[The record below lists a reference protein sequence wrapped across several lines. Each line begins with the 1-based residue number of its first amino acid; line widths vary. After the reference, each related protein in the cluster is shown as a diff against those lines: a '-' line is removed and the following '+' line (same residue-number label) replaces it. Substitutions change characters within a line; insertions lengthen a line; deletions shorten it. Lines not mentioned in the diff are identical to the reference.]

1 MEDVTGDYASNF
13 PMLEVPHQSGDGR
26 ANKGLNDE
34 LGKLRR
40 DLEEKE
46 QLLAATRVSTTNT
59 GTPSDLPP
67 KSWVDKVATGV
78 QEVGLVV
85 PPSVDE
91 CKGSAPPVLSPVASL
106 KSKSEVNIK
115 CAEGHQSALVMA
127 ITDVGVEASSSTN
140 VISPVQCSVNKFSAL
155 LETEAR
161 VEVEDIQLPTDAGLI
176 QDIIPPIS
184 PPKKRGRVNK
194 CSLMGVFETKVR
206 LENLQ
211 STVAQCFPT
220 GWNFMHNYNGGP
232 VARIILG
239 WDSGKMSVSSIFQS
253 DQLVV
258 VDIELLESKKK
269 FMVSIVYGYNKSVDR
284 KALWSDMRSVY
295 SMAGNRAWIQMGDFN
310 SVRLT
315 SERLVGFDAKAAD
328 KFNDCLTYI
337 SQDDL
342 PSKEFEQIL
351 HSSWSEP
358 LEGRPM
364 FVLAAKLKR
373 LKGILKQL
381 NLRSFS
387 NITRRVIVAR
397 DQLEIAQQQLFATPF
412 DRVVS

>member
-1 MEDVTGDYASNF
+1 MLISSNETTNY
-13 PMLEVPHQSGDGR
+13 LSKNGQKNKVRQSGDGR
-26 ANKGLNDE
+26 GLISSKQGSSSKVEVIKSVPTYEECTGGPVAQQIKDLNDE
-34 LGKLRR
+34 LRKLRR

-59 GTPSDLPP
+59 GTSDLPP
-67 KSWVDKVATGV
+67 KSWVDKVATGDANSV
-78 QEVGLVV
+78 LPESFDVILENGSCFTIKVWYPWRPLMCSKCRVFGHKTCREETINTTTTSTGFQAAKNKVWVIKDSCQPGGPLGQEVGLVV

-91 CKGSAPPVLSPVASL
+91 CKGSSPPVLSPVASL

-127 ITDVGVEASSSTN
+127 ITDAGVEASSSTN
-140 VISPVQCSVNKFSAL
+140 VISPVQCSANKFSAL
-155 LETEAR
+155 LETEAM

-194 CSLMGVFETKVR
+194 FSLMGVVETKVT

-269 FMVSIVYGYNKSVDR
+269 FMVSIVYGYNK
-284 KALWSDMRSVY
+284 
-295 SMAGNRAWIQMGDFN
+295 
-310 SVRLT
+310 
-315 SERLVGFDAKAAD
+315 
-328 KFNDCLTYI
+328 C
-337 SQDDL
+337 
-342 PSKEFEQIL
+342 
-351 HSSWSEP
+351 
-358 LEGRPM
+358 
-364 FVLAAKLKR
+364 
-373 LKGILKQL
+373 
-381 NLRSFS
+381 
-387 NITRRVIVAR
+387 
-397 DQLEIAQQQLFATPF
+397 
-412 DRVVS
+412 